1 MTELNFQEIMNFYP
15 TNIDVFN
22 NMKRD
27 YKQLIPFVGAGLSAP
42 WYTGWPNALKKI
54 AEKVYDHNVKQNII
68 NILENDSTKLLEVA
82 QDLEENFGQNGLAD
96 HLLSI
101 FSSSHIQNNSS
112 QISKQSVWLLP
123 FLFPDSPVVTTNF
136 DRVLELVYEK
146 QNKQFDT
153 IILPGR
159 QELHN
164 QLIQGNRHGLFK
176 IHGDI
181 GNSMIEY
188 SSIIFTERQYNE
200 NYQIGSQLVE
210 SLQRWFLGKMLL
222 FLGCS
227 LNIDRTMELLQR
239 IIKLNSGVTHYAII
253 EYDGKKDIA
262 KRVKELREQM
272 GIRVIVYPKG
282 KYEAVRIILEK
293 LLEETNPISYQT
305 LSYHFSSLP
314 KNNESSFSYKAN
326 ITDFFGRNNELIEL
340 TNFCND
346 NHAFLW
352 WAVTGSGGCGKSR
365 LVYEFTKKL
374 ENDSW
379 QVYWPQTLNDND
391 LNNLNITN
399 SKTIIVIDYVQAY
412 AHIIGKWME
421 NIAGKERVFPLRIL
435 LIERD
440 GSNLNDCSWGNIL
453 QKEMCRPNY
462 VMEFCW
468 KNNFL
473 QLVPLSDEDL
483 LNIIKQYANWKNKK
497 LNPPDNKKL
506 LNTLKIIDPDLYRP
520 LYALFISDA
529 WSNGDKPEYWDRKQ
543 ILQYVLNKENEYFQ
557 EKLYQ
562 ITKRKPRLFNILQEI
577 RVIATIKGN
586 LTLESLKQDHIDIW
600 NDLEKHINQINDLES
615 IDDLFYQLGIYD
627 YHTIFALRPDLV
639 GEYFVL
645 MYLKNNKKY
654 NLLFINDWT
663 SNYEILEFINRLIR
677 DYFIDL
683 EKLDNFWELFFDFN
697 SNKQLMSTI
706 YCIILVNITFFN
718 SIYCKQA
725 LETLRITYHNTSIFE
740 IAFTYARGLVNLSSH
755 FPGESKNCTNE
766 LKLLADRYP
775 DQIKIA
781 IEYTK
786 GLVNL
791 SCDFP
796 DKSRNCIDELK
807 LLADKHPD
815 QIEIAIAYAKGLF
828 NLSSHFPDESRNC
841 IDELKLLVDRF
852 PDQIE
857 IAIAYAKELFNLSL
871 HFPDESKNC
880 IDELKLLANRYPD
893 QFEIAI
899 KYAKGLFNL
908 SLHFPDEGRNCID
921 ELRFLVDRFPD
932 QIDIAIEYTKGLVN
946 LSYDFPDK
954 SRNCIDELR
963 FLVDRF
969 PDQIDI
975 AIAYAKGL
983 VNLSLY
989 FPDKNRNCIDEL
1001 KLLTNRYPDQFEIAI
1016 KYAKGLFNLSLHFP
1030 GEFRNCI
1037 DELKYLVD
1045 KYPNNQEILNLYT
1058 DIKNLD

>member
-42 WYTGWPNALKKI
+42 WYPGWPNALKKI

-123 FLFPDSPVVTTNF
+123 YLFPDSPVVTTNF

-440 GSNLNDCSWGNIL
+440 GSNLNDCS
-453 QKEMCRPNY
+453 
-462 VMEFCW
+462 W

-880 IDELKLLANRYPD
+880 IDEL
-893 QFEIAI
+893 
-899 KYAKGLFNL
+899 
-908 SLHFPDEGRNCID
+908 
-921 ELRFLVDRFPD
+921 
-932 QIDIAIEYTKGLVN
+932 
-946 LSYDFPDK
+946 
-954 SRNCIDELR
+954 R